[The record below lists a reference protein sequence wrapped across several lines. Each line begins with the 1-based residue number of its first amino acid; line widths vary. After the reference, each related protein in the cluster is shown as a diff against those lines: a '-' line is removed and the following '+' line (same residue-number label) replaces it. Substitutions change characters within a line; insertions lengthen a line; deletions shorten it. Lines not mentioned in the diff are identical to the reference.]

1 MMRLDYEGMKKIV
14 NFARVLEKGKASK
27 GVSNQE
33 EDFLQPCDHLCRASP
48 HPPSPSSC

>member
-1 MMRLDYEGMKKIV
+1 MRLDYEGMKKIV

-33 EDFLQPCDHLCRASP
+33 EDFLQYQHEEGEGGWGDARQR
-48 HPPSPSSC
+48 